1 MLSPVFH
8 GMLEL
13 VLSLC
18 GREQGSWQGVERLES
33 HKYVTGIAQQLGAD
47 SLHRPQAGEKQQLNW
62 IKTIYDLT
70 RKVGMHLSS
79 EEFGKLLHR

>member
-1 MLSPVFH
+1 MKVFKRIFTTQETLRWAGSPEMLSPVFH
-8 GMLEL
+8 GMIEL

-47 SLHRPQAGEKQQLNW
+47 SLHRPQAGEKQQLN
-62 IKTIYDLT
+62 
-70 RKVGMHLSS
+70 
-79 EEFGKLLHR
+79 